1 MTILESIRNYI
12 KQCEYLE
19 EFNGAVR
26 VRVDFSNN
34 EEATTYTIEEGVTS
48 QPIIKKYVDG
58 STLRQYL
65 FTFSSIE
72 AYGSD
77 ILQNIDNVGFY
88 EDFVQW
94 LEDCT
99 NNNIMPV
106 MAEGKEARSIE
117 ALTNGYIFDNASDV
131 STAKYQIQLR
141 LTYFQK

>member
-48 QPIIKKYVDG
+48 QPIVKKYVDG

-72 AYGSD
+72 AYGAD

-88 EDFVQW
+88 EDFTQW
-94 LEDCT
+94 LEVNT
-99 NNNIMPV
+99 KQGILPI

-117 ALTNGYIFDNASDV
+117 ALTNGYIFDNASDS
-131 STAKYQIQLR
+131 STARYQVQLR
-141 LTYFQK
+141 LTYFQE